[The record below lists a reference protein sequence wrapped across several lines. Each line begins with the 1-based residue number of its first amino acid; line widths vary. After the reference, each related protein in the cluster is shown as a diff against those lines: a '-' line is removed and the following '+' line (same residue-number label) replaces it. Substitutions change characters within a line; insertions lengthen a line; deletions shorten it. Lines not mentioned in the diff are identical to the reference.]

1 YLRRI
6 SLSSLRRPL
15 PASVTDTGS
24 STAHQKWRVLMV
36 KRVRDHCRIG
46 SSSSGSLWRRCSSSQ
61 RSASTSSLLCSSTYE
76 RSAPYDSNRMS
87 ESEAYSGQRRCG
99 TTRFVVLWWVAHIR
113 IYWARS
119 LLFDLGTI
127 AFHSAG
133 VGGGR
138 PFHCCDQLSL
148 LSSDGKKGERWT
160 CRVAAG
166 NVHQHSHRACGHGCY
181 TSTQR
186 RPEKLLVDTGGQVDL
201 GVVDDL
207 PWIFVRS
214 GTRRT
219 DSGRAGW
226 PCGAPGGAAGERDCS
241 FERRLEL
248 RGGRVGAFAG
258 RRHGA
263 RVVRG
268 LSETGHGGIEEFRP

>member
-1 YLRRI
+1 HRPSSAYSI
-6 SLSSLRRPL
+6 TSLA
-15 PASVTDTGS
+15 PAD
-24 STAHQKWRVLMV
+24 
-36 KRVRDHCRIG
+36 
-46 SSSSGSLWRRCSSSQ
+46 
-61 RSASTSSLLCSSTYE
+61 SASGTSRPSVLAVLRLITRSIFVTCCTGRLAGFSPLRYLDSTKS
-76 RSAPYDSNRMS
+76 R
-87 ESEAYSGQRRCG
+87 EA
-99 TTRFVVLWWVAHIR
+99 V
-113 IYWARS
+113 
-119 LLFDLGTI
+119 
-127 AFHSAG
+127 
-133 VGGGR
+133 
-138 PFHCCDQLSL
+138 
-148 LSSDGKKGERWT
+148 
-160 CRVAAG
+160 
-166 NVHQHSHRACGHGCY
+166 
-181 TSTQR
+181 
-186 RPEKLLVDTGGQVDL
+186 VDTGGQVES
-201 GVVDDL
+201 GVVDDS

>member
-1 YLRRI
+1 
-6 SLSSLRRPL
+6 
-15 PASVTDTGS
+15 
-24 STAHQKWRVLMV
+24 M
-36 KRVRDHCRIG
+36 
-46 SSSSGSLWRRCSSSQ
+46 SSSVEAAVTSGPRPPLVLGFLGSILERYMFISIDRLDNQ
-61 RSASTSSLLCSSTYE
+61 RQAGRAQPAIPRLNE
-76 RSAPYDSNRMS
+76 DPRS
-87 ESEAYSGQRRCG
+87 C
-99 TTRFVVLWWVAHIR
+99 
-113 IYWARS
+113 
-119 LLFDLGTI
+119 
-127 AFHSAG
+127 
-133 VGGGR
+133 
-138 PFHCCDQLSL
+138 
-148 LSSDGKKGERWT
+148 
-160 CRVAAG
+160 
-166 NVHQHSHRACGHGCY
+166 
-181 TSTQR
+181 
-186 RPEKLLVDTGGQVDL
+186 VDTGGQVDS
-201 GVVDDL
+201 GVVDDS

>member
-1 YLRRI
+1 MLRTALLI
-6 SLSSLRRPL
+6 TLGAFAFGLGSNALSI
-15 PASVTDTGS
+15 A
-24 STAHQKWRVLMV
+24 Q
-36 KRVRDHCRIG
+36 
-46 SSSSGSLWRRCSSSQ
+46 
-61 RSASTSSLLCSSTYE
+61 SASNFE
-76 RSAPYDSNRMS
+76 
-87 ESEAYSGQRRCG
+87 
-99 TTRFVVLWWVAHIR
+99 
-113 IYWARS
+113 
-119 LLFDLGTI
+119 
-127 AFHSAG
+127 
-133 VGGGR
+133 
-138 PFHCCDQLSL
+138 
-148 LSSDGKKGERWT
+148 KK
-160 CRVAAG
+160 
-166 NVHQHSHRACGHGCY
+166 NFNY

-186 RPEKLLVDTGGQVDL
+186 RPEMLLVDTGGQVDS
-201 GVVDDL
+201 GVVDDS

-214 GTRRT
+214 GARRT

>member
-1 YLRRI
+1 MSRKLTRR
-6 SLSSLRRPL
+6 
-15 PASVTDTGS
+15 G
-24 STAHQKWRVLMV
+24 H
-36 KRVRDHCRIG
+36 G
-46 SSSSGSLWRRCSSSQ
+46 SQ
-61 RSASTSSLLCSSTYE
+61 RPDCLADDAVSCEPVSAANSLLYLDSTKT
-76 RSAPYDSNRMS
+76 R
-87 ESEAYSGQRRCG
+87 EA
-99 TTRFVVLWWVAHIR
+99 V
-113 IYWARS
+113 
-119 LLFDLGTI
+119 
-127 AFHSAG
+127 
-133 VGGGR
+133 
-138 PFHCCDQLSL
+138 
-148 LSSDGKKGERWT
+148 
-160 CRVAAG
+160 
-166 NVHQHSHRACGHGCY
+166 
-181 TSTQR
+181 
-186 RPEKLLVDTGGQVDL
+186 VDTGGQLDS
-201 GVVDDL
+201 GVVDDS

>member
-1 YLRRI
+1 MQSNTNRSPYL
-6 SLSSLRRPL
+6 LYL
-15 PASVTDTGS
+15 D
-24 STAHQKWRVLMV
+24 STKTR
-36 KRVRDHCRIG
+36 
-46 SSSSGSLWRRCSSSQ
+46 
-61 RSASTSSLLCSSTYE
+61 
-76 RSAPYDSNRMS
+76 
-87 ESEAYSGQRRCG
+87 EA
-99 TTRFVVLWWVAHIR
+99 V
-113 IYWARS
+113 
-119 LLFDLGTI
+119 
-127 AFHSAG
+127 
-133 VGGGR
+133 
-138 PFHCCDQLSL
+138 
-148 LSSDGKKGERWT
+148 
-160 CRVAAG
+160 
-166 NVHQHSHRACGHGCY
+166 
-181 TSTQR
+181 
-186 RPEKLLVDTGGQVDL
+186 VDTGGQLDS
-201 GVVDDL
+201 GVVDDS